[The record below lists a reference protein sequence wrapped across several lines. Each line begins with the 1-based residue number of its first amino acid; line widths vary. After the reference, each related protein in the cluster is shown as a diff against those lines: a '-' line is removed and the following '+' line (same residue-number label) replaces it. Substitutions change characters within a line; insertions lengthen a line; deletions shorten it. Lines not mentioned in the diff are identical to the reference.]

1 MPHGRQSRPAVRQKK
16 SRTFPTGNALPSID
30 AFFKLGASFG
40 AHPFS
45 FIVKMERIRLSELSI
60 SGNVLGEA
68 LSERCPDSASR
79 IKPKIRTLLLSRKG
93 SDFHCLVRI
102 RGLEQHGPT
111 AGGATK
117 APVGLLLVRGSQPV
131 VMSIG
136 RPAAKIEKTPPICVM
151 KRRWAVFCSIGLEL
165 ASDTAHARLSM
176 ISAHFSMPMTPLSS
190 AI

>member
-1 MPHGRQSRPAVRQKK
+1 MKSLSGWPDVSIQRFWKASAMRRTRKPLPHGRQSRPAVRQKK

-79 IKPKIRTLLLSRKG
+79 IKPKIRTLLPQEKG
-93 SDFHCLVRI
+93 SDFLDLVW
-102 RGLEQHGPT
+102 
-111 AGGATK
+111 
-117 APVGLLLVRGSQPV
+117 V
-131 VMSIG
+131 VIQNFL
-136 RPAAKIEKTPPICVM
+136 KTPVISRACGHPNRKLSCISPCF
-151 KRRWAVFCSIGLEL
+151 RAAVLKQPPFY
-165 ASDTAHARLSM
+165 
-176 ISAHFSMPMTPLSS
+176 
-190 AI
+190 

>member
-1 MPHGRQSRPAVRQKK
+1 MKSLSGWPDVSIQRFWKASAMRRTRKPLPHGRQSRPAVRQKK

-93 SDFHCLVRI
+93 SDFHCLVR
-102 RGLEQHGPT
+102 P
-111 AGGATK
+111 GGFEPLAFR
-117 APVGLLLVRGSQPV
+117 VGAERSIQLSYDRTICTDESVQYSIAQLL
-131 VMSIG
+131 
-136 RPAAKIEKTPPICVM
+136 AKCK
-151 KRRWAVFCSIGLEL
+151 
-165 ASDTAHARLSM
+165 
-176 ISAHFSMPMTPLSS
+176 
-190 AI
+190 

>member
-1 MPHGRQSRPAVRQKK
+1 MSGWPDVSIQRFWKASAMRRTRKPLPHGRQSRPAVRQKK

-79 IKPKIRTLLLSRKG
+79 IKPKIRTLLPQEKG
-93 SDFHCLVRI
+93 SDFLDLVRI
-102 RGLEQHGPT
+102 RGLEQQLLQR
-111 AGGATK
+111 K
-117 APVGLLLVRGSQPV
+117 APHADK
-131 VMSIG
+131 
-136 RPAAKIEKTPPICVM
+136 RPL
-151 KRRWAVFCSIGLEL
+151 RRS
-165 ASDTAHARLSM
+165 SRL
-176 ISAHFSMPMTPLSS
+176 
-190 AI
+190 